1 MVFVNNEKVLK
12 GISLPTHLLA
22 PPTTSQ
28 KTTDQFLEE
37 IQKRKDMELMT
48 IRFDNIR
55 ERLKNIQRKLSS
67 LGESFSLHYPAV
79 PHQLDLIK
87 YLMGKVEDRYAHEDL
102 SSLVIW
108 ARQLDSAFSSMEK
121 TILAFEGQLLP
132 STRESNDN
140 SVVDSLAVSLNSQH
154 YLSTS
159 L

>member
-1 MVFVNNEKVLK
+1 MKPKIAIAILWIAMVFVSDEKVLK
-12 GISLPTHLLA
+12 VISLPTHLLA

-67 LGESFSLHYPAV
+67 LGKKGFSLHYPSV
-79 PHQLDLIK
+79 PHQLDLIHW
-87 YLMGKVEDRYAHEDL
+87 LTGKVEDRYAHEDQ
-102 SSLVIW
+102 SGMDMW
-108 ARQLDSAFSSMEK
+108 ARQLNSAFSSIEK
-121 TILAFEGQLLP
+121 TIRAFEEQLLP
-132 STRESNDN
+132 LHAD
-140 SVVDSLAVSLNSQH
+140 QH
-154 YLSTS
+154 LDAN